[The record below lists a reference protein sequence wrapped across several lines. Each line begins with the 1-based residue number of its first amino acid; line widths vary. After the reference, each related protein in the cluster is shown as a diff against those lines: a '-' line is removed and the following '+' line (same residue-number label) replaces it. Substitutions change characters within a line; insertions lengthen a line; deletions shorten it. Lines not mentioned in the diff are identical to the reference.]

1 MTASGVNKTGHHGAK
16 ASLFIVSAPSGA
28 GKSTLCRAARARF
41 PGLVYSI
48 SFTTRPPRPG
58 EKNGVDYF
66 FISRS
71 EFEEKIRQDQWAE
84 WAKVH
89 DHYYGTSAG
98 FLYQHLAEGR
108 PVLLDIDVE
117 GARQILK
124 RFPDSITIFI
134 MPPSREV
141 LRQRLE
147 KRGTDDPGAIDK
159 RLANAEKEMRHQNRY
174 RYVIVNEKLD
184 EAIEAFCGIIA
195 RHQPDLVP
203 INGS

>member
-1 MTASGVNKTGHHGAK
+1 MTARGLNKAQPHGAK

-41 PGLVYSI
+41 PELVYSV
-48 SFTTRPPRPG
+48 SFTTRPARPG
-58 EKNGVDYF
+58 EKDGVDYH
-66 FISRS
+66 FISRP
-71 EFEEKIRQDQWAE
+71 EFEEKIRQGEWAE

-89 DHYYGTSAG
+89 DHYYGTSAV
-98 FLYQHLAEGR
+98 LLKQHLAEGR

-117 GARQILK
+117 GARQIVK

-147 KRGTDDPGAIDK
+147 KRGTDDPDAINK
-159 RLANAEKEMRHQNRY
+159 RLANAEKEMSHKNRY
-174 RYVIVNEKLD
+174 RYVIVNEQLD
-184 EAIEAFCGIIA
+184 EAVEAFCGIIA
-195 RHQPDLVP
+195 RHQPDTALK
-203 INGS
+203 